1 MEGYADCKEELVD
14 TEYLN
19 VDGAETIEFIPQVCR
34 EDGTQELEQDVEE
47 PECVTKPTW
56 QCDSVWVVDGHG
68 AREEKQENCREEEIE
83 DCKLVK
89 KSVVTSYPKYHCE
102 ADTPIKY
109 VRPIYDGRNVNRYSR
124 RCEAKALPVCHPKL
138 EAR

>member
-1 MEGYADCKEELVD
+1 MDVPDCNKKK
-14 TEYLN
+14 
-19 VDGAETIEFIPQVCR
+19 I
-34 EDGTQELEQDVEE
+34 
-47 PECVTKPTW
+47 W
-56 QCDSVWVVDGHG
+56 QCDSVWVFGAYG

-138 EAR
+138 EARCTTVTYQECDETWQRTSIDIVTWVPYQDYDHRLKCHVEH